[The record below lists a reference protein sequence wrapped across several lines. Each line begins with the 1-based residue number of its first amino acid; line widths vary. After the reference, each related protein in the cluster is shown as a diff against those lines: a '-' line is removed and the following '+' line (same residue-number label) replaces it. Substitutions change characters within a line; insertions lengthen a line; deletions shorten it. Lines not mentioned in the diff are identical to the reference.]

1 MSRFRPLAVMSLLAL
16 AACRGPV
23 LVPLPQEDPRPGA
36 LVAAWS
42 ARAEAREALRG
53 AAWLAVDSE
62 AQGSAAPLRLRS
74 RQTLVLERPG
84 RVRIEVQG
92 MLGTTL
98 AVLAIDGDEY
108 ALFET
113 QTRHFEGG
121 PLPADLLW
129 RVTGLALRPED
140 VVEVVLG
147 APRLAAPLAVRAA
160 FAVPDGG
167 VRVEL
172 ADAAGRRRL
181 LRFDAQDLLRELE
194 VREPDGATWTAHFD
208 DYAPVAGDS
217 LAHRVSIE
225 TRSARAVLK
234 LRDVELNPL
243 LSADMFRLDEPL
255 LRSGAEG
262 G

>member
-1 MSRFRPLAVMSLLAL
+1 MSRARSLAVISLLAF

-23 LVPLPQEDPRPGA
+23 GVPLSPQDPRPGA

-42 ARAEAREALRG
+42 ARASAREALRG
-53 AAWLAVDSE
+53 QAWLAVDSE
-62 AQGSAAPLRLRS
+62 AGSSAAPVRLRS
-74 RQTLVLERPG
+74 RQALVLERPG
-84 RVRIEVQG
+84 RLRIEVQG

-113 QTRHFEGG
+113 QTRRFEGG

-129 RVTGLALRPED
+129 RVTGLALRPEE

-147 APRLAAPLAVRAA
+147 APDLAPPLAVRAA

-172 ADAAGRRRL
+172 ADDTGVRRL
-181 LRFDAQDLLRELE
+181 LRFDAQDQLRELE
-194 VREPDGATWTAHFD
+194 LREPDGAVWTARFD

-217 LAHRVSIE
+217 LAHRISIE
-225 TRSARAVLK
+225 TRTARAVLK
-234 LRDVELNPL
+234 LRDVELNPA
-243 LSADMFRLDEPL
+243 LSTDIFRLDGLEL
-255 LRSGAEG
+255 GSGAEG

>member
-1 MSRFRPLAVMSLLAL
+1 VSRARSLAVISLLAF

-23 LVPLPQEDPRPGA
+23 AVPLSPQDPRPGA

-42 ARAEAREALRG
+42 ARASAREALRG
-53 AAWLAVDSE
+53 QAWLAVDSE
-62 AQGSAAPLRLRS
+62 ARSSAAPVRLRS
-74 RQTLVLERPG
+74 RQALVLERPG

-98 AVLAIDGDEY
+98 AVLAIDDGEY

-113 QTRHFEGG
+113 QTRRFEGG
-121 PLPADLLW
+121 PLPPDLLW
-129 RVTGLALRPED
+129 RVTGLALRPEE

-147 APRLAAPLAVRAA
+147 APDLAESLAVRAA

-172 ADAAGRRRL
+172 ADDTGALRL
-181 LRFDAQDLLRELE
+181 LRFDAQDQLRELE
-194 VREPDGATWTAHFD
+194 LREPDGAAWTARFD
-208 DYAPVAGDS
+208 DYAPVAGDT
-217 LAHRVSIE
+217 LAHRISIE
-225 TRSARAVLK
+225 TRTARAVLK
-234 LRDVELNPL
+234 LRDVELNPA
-243 LSADMFRLDEPL
+243 LSTDTFRLDGL
-255 LRSGAEG
+255 GLGSGAEG